1 MKVPK
6 KRSILHKLPA
16 AAALLLLVCTV
27 FLTGCGKEEEGQRYA
42 YPLATASPEDT
53 VTQIYAEKFAKEGT
67 GSPTDGLKFRCIP
80 TPLWA
85 GTGNFWNPVRTAT
98 FLLWYRTRH
107 PR

>member
-53 VTQIYAEKFAKEGT
+53 VTQIYAEKWFFTFSSGILIKEQTCT
-67 GSPTDGLKFRCIP
+67 GQQQLD
-80 TPLWA
+80 
-85 GTGNFWNPVRTAT
+85 
-98 FLLWYRTRH
+98 YE
-107 PR
+107 PRRACN

>member
-53 VTQIYAEKFAKEGT
+53 VTQIYAEKFAKEVDRL
-67 GSPTDGLKFRCIP
+67 SDGRIKIP

-85 GTGNFWNPVRTAT
+85 GTGNFWNPARMAI